1 MRAFDASSV
10 GTELWNSGQNP
21 MRESVGTFASYAAPV
36 AVNGK
41 VYVPTFS
48 NQLTVYGL
56 LSGGSR

>member
-1 MRAFDASSV
+1 
-10 GTELWNSGQNP
+10 